1 MKRKS
6 IWLLLFGAAL
16 LVVVGCGGD
25 EQPKPVATRDIPV
38 TAESNPEPAGESRL
52 TVTPEATKES
62 VVGNFFKAITPEFL
76 KDDTPKTF
84 SRTDDLYTP
93 ALAAPDFSKI
103 ELAWMGDGFTRVTGS
118 AGAIPGR
125 YPVYVV
131 SPNTA
136 NAALTKAGK
145 DGSFNTQIVAPPGS
159 WVIVKYD
166 PTGGDW
172 LHSDILE
179 DDRPSGVNASIGSMA
194 QVPFDTP
201 KGNGVPFVIS
211 GSTQPGHL
219 DFTFKGS
226 MGGTFE
232 AGGEVTFKGD
242 VTAYVEKGSAPDLV
256 GQRLDLHTQLTPLF
270 DSKGQPRIMACLL
283 YTSDAADE

>member
-1 MKRKS
+1 MVEGGGGC
-6 IWLLLFGAAL
+6 WW
-16 LVVVGCGGD
+16 VVVGCGGD

-38 TAESNPEPAGESRL
+38 TAESSPEAPGESRP

-62 VVGNFFKAITPEFL
+62 VVKKLFKAVAPELF
-76 KDDTPKTF
+76 KAATPKTF
-84 SRTDDLYTP
+84 SRPDDLYTP

-103 ELAWMGDGFTRVTGS
+103 ELDWMGDGFTRVTGS

-172 LHSDILE
+172 LHSNILN
-179 DDRPSGVNASIGSMA
+179 DTRPTGVNAAIGAMA
-194 QVPFDTP
+194 QVPFDP
-201 KGNGVPFVIS
+201 PNGDGVPFVIS

-232 AGGEVTFKGD
+232 AGGEVTFKGH
-242 VTAYVEKGSAPDLV
+242 VTAYVAKDSAPDLA
-256 GQRLDLHTQLTPLF
+256 GQSLDLHARSL
-270 DSKGQPRIMACLL
+270 
-283 YTSDAADE
+283 